1 MITEEPLEK
10 VGSIKVKLGLLVGA
24 TVVVA
29 ALFAT
34 IGARA
39 GMPLWLTLPVTV
51 AAALLVTQWL
61 ARGMTAPLREMTH
74 AASRMASGD
83 YGQRVSTASTDEVGQ
98 LSRAFNA
105 MASDLADAD
114 HQRRQLIATVS
125 HELRTPLTAQRALL
139 ENLVDGVVQP
149 DDAALRGAL
158 TQSERLSDLVG
169 DLLDL
174 SRIDAGVLP
183 LRLEEVAVADV
194 LRRAVAEA
202 ELGSRNVHHV
212 CRVFPEALRVT
223 ADPAR
228 LAQLVANLLD
238 NAARHSPPGGEIQVV
253 ATALEDEQWSLE
265 VLDEGPGIPAEKAA
279 TVLSRF
285 GTGDDSGG
293 GTGLGLAIAS
303 WVCELHGGSIHV
315 VPTPAGGHGARLRA
329 VLPRH
334 TRSHARAASAP
345 PPQPTTEVT
354 MTATPA
360 PPPAQPQPTPG
371 AAVAAQSPSTPAAH
385 PAVLPFTDQLF
396 GKFWP
401 ESGFGPQPALLL
413 GALGLGLLASITLP
427 DRRIGLAA
435 GLVALLA
442 ALIILK
448 PASQKRSPWTIAC
461 VAVGVGLTAMTVL
474 RATEWIAILSVMLAA
489 LLLAATVTHARS
501 FVSIPLSAMSWVLAG
516 LRGLPLLGRTLTA
529 TSRMPLLW
537 PVLRTAAIA
546 ALGLVLFGGLFA
558 SGDAIFGSWA
568 QSLIPDLRWDSII
581 ARIFVFVFVAGVAL
595 AGAYLALNPPRI
607 ADLDVPR
614 GAPVRHRW
622 EWLVPLGVVIALFA
636 LFLIAQA
643 TAMWGGH
650 EYLRETTGLTYAE
663 YVHQGF
669 GQLTTATFLTLVVVG
684 IATRKAAQ
692 ESGSDRLWL
701 RGTLLTLC
709 VLTLAVVASALYR
722 MSLYQEAYGY
732 TVMRVFV
739 DGFELWLGLL
749 IVLMMVA
756 IVRLKGTWLPRAA
769 LLSGALFFLGFG
781 LMNPDGWVAS
791 RNIERFHETGKLD
804 TFYLAGLGVDST
816 PAKIAGLDEKQAACV
831 VTWNMEKSR
840 DRDDDLL
847 SWNFGRARAFDAA
860 ESKDLTVDSSFC
872 SQFGDGFVPTGSGSE
887 VFD

>member
-1 MITEEPLEK
+1 VNTVEPLEG
-10 VGSIKVKLGLLVGA
+10 VGSIKIKLGVLVGA
-24 TVVVA
+24 SCVVA

-34 IGARA
+34 IGDRA

-51 AAALLVTQWL
+51 ALALAVVQWL

-74 AASRMASGD
+74 AASRMAAGD
-83 YGQRVSTASTDEVGQ
+83 YAQRVSTASTDEVGQ
-98 LSRAFNA
+98 LARAFNA
-105 MASDLADAD
+105 MSADLADAD
-114 HQRRQLIATVS
+114 SQRRQLIATVS

-174 SRIDAGVLP
+174 SRIDAGVAP
-183 LRLEEVAVADV
+183 LRLEEVGVADL
-194 LRRAVAEA
+194 LRGAVAEA
-202 ELGSRNVHHV
+202 ELGSRTVHHV
-212 CRVFPEALRVT
+212 CRVVPEDLTVT

-228 LAQLVANLLD
+228 LKQLVANLLD
-238 NAARHSPPGGEIQVV
+238 NAARHSPPDGAIELV
-253 ATALEDEQWSLE
+253 ATALDGDGWSL
-265 VLDEGPGIPAEKAA
+265 VVIDQGPGIPADKAA
-279 TVLSRF
+279 SVFRRF

-303 WVCELHGGSIHV
+303 WVCELHGGSISV
-315 VPTPAGGHGARLRA
+315 LPTPPGGRGARLRA

-334 TRSHARAASAP
+334 TRSRVREAS
-345 PPQPTTEVT
+345 
-354 MTATPA
+354 TPA
-360 PPPAQPQPTPG
+360 AQSISEVSMTTTPVPPPAQPAP
-371 AAVAAQSPSTPAAH
+371 APAAS
-385 PAVLPFTDQLF
+385 AVVARPGPPPFTDQLF

-401 ESGFGPQPALLL
+401 EAGLRPQPQLLIGALLL
-413 GALGLGLLASITLP
+413 GLFASITLP

-435 GLVALLA
+435 CLVVLLA
-442 ALIILK
+442 AGLMLW
-448 PASQKRSPWTIAC
+448 ASKEKRGPWSIAC
-461 VAVGVGLTAMTVL
+461 VVAGVALTVMTVV
-474 RATEWIAILSVMLAA
+474 RATEWIGVLSVMLAA
-489 LLLAATVTHARS
+489 LLLAATVTRARS
-501 FVSIPLSAMSWVLAG
+501 FISIPLSAMSWVLAG

-537 PVLRTAAIA
+537 PVLRTVAIA
-546 ALGLVLFGGLFA
+546 AVGLVLFGGLFA

-568 QSLIPDLRWDSII
+568 QSLVPDLRWDTII

-636 LFLIAQA
+636 LFLVAQA

-650 EYLRETTGLTYAE
+650 DYLRETTGLTYAE

-684 IATRKAAQ
+684 IATRKASQ
-692 ESGSDRLWL
+692 ETASDRLAL
-701 RGTLLTLC
+701 RVSLLVLC
-709 VLTLAVVASALYR
+709 TLTLAVVASALYR

-732 TVMRVFV
+732 TVLRVFV

-756 IVRLKGTWLPRAA
+756 VVRLNGSWVPRAA
-769 LLSGALFFLGFG
+769 LISGAVLFLGFG
-781 LMNPDGWVAS
+781 LMNPDGWVAT
-791 RNIERFHETGKLD
+791 RNIERFHATGKLD
-804 TFYLAGLGVDST
+804 TYYLAGLGVDAT
-816 PAKIAGLDEKQAACV
+816 PAILAGLDDKQAACV
-831 VTWNMEKSR
+831 VTWHMEKSD
-840 DRDDDLL
+840 DRNDDLL
-847 SWNFGRARAFDAA
+847 EWNLGRDRAFDAA
-860 ESKDLTVDSSFC
+860 KGRDLTVDTSFC
-872 SQFGDGFVPTGSGSE
+872 KGFGDGFVPTGERSE